1 MSTVYYIPDEKID
14 TLVKVIA
21 ALQNEATTLEAGC
34 KQHHKHLEV
43 K

>member
-21 ALQNEATTLEAGC
+21 ALQNEATTLVQATS
-34 KQHHKHLEV
+34 QAS
-43 K
+43 